1 MSMTAMVLV
10 GSTGSGTTFLSGHIA
25 DQFDSLAICEKV
37 TTRERRANEAVRAA
51 YRFVDES
58 TFCDLLASGQLV
70 QVQFSYFD
78 NSKYGLEK
86 EALAQIV
93 EHGRS
98 PILTCHSVEEAQ
110 ALKLC
115 LNAHKITVVC
125 VYLYAFEPDRKRAL
139 TRSGEV
145 GKFMTRYPL
154 DIAFK
159 IQAYQK
165 QFADCNY
172 VLVNRYDANIVA
184 QVEAI
189 VHALQS
195 DNTVTEC
202 DISAVHESI
211 GAEIQWMLQR
221 LRHAASEV

>member
-1 MSMTAMVLV
+1 MTAMVLV
-10 GSTGSGTTFLSGHIA
+10 GSTGSGTTFLSRYVA
-25 DQFDSLAICEKV
+25 DLFDGLAICEKV
-37 TTRERRANEAVRAA
+37 TTRERRANEASRAA
-51 YRFVDES
+51 YRFVDEA

-70 QVQFSYFD
+70 HVQFSYFD
-78 NSKYGLEK
+78 NAKYGIEK
-86 EALAQIV
+86 ETLAQIV

-115 LNAHKITVVC
+115 LHAHKITAVC

-145 GKFMTRYPL
+145 EKYMTRYPL

-165 QFADCNY
+165 QFAGCNY
-172 VLVNRYDANIVA
+172 VLVNRYDANSME
-184 QVEAI
+184 QVQAI
-189 VHALQS
+189 VHALRS
-195 DNTVTEC
+195 DNMATEC
-202 DISAVHESI
+202 DIGAVHESI
-211 GAEIQWMLQR
+211 VAEIQLMLQW
-221 LRHAASEV
+221 LRDAASEV